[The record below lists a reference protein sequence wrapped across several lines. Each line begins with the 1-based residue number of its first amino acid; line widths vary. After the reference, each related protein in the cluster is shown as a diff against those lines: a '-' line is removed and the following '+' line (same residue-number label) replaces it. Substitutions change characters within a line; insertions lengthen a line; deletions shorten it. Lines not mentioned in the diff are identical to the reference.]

1 MDIPVWQG
9 TGLLQLLRMPLLS
22 FLSLEVVLPGA
33 VWVALFVLWQ
43 REIPS
48 I

>member
-1 MDIPVWQG
+1 MVGYRTSTTPKNASIE
-9 TGLLQLLRMPLLS
+9 LS
-22 FLSLEVVLPGA
+22 VLEVVLPDA